1 MCECWGRWVT
11 NGEHKTQRALV
22 PISSCPICQYIR
34 PCVLY
39 LCICIF
45 VFVYLY
51 LCMSCCPHPTV
62 PRFVNILGPEWRQS
76 LPETTIKTLTP
87 NWDSSISP
95 NAQNLS
101 QLSEFSTNDGRDE
114 TKQDPNDSRSQI
126 LRQNSLR
133 CFACFDRRHCQ
144 TNFGGIDSKDYDHEW
159 F

>member
-1 MCECWGRWVT
+1 MQKQIFVCECWGRWVT

-51 LCMSCCPHPTV
+51 LCMRCCCPYPTV

-87 NWDSSISP
+87 NLGSSISQ

-101 QLSEFSTNDGRDE
+101 QPSEFSTNDGRDE
-114 TKQDPNDSRSQI
+114 TKQDPDDKQGP
-126 LRQNSLR
+126 
-133 CFACFDRRHCQ
+133 
-144 TNFGGIDSKDYDHEW
+144 NFETKLWSI
-159 F
+159 FCVF